1 MEIDG
6 NIIEMAA
13 VVSSN
18 IEAIGYYPQESK
30 LIVQFK
36 SNGNGNGNVYA
47 YDNVDTALHTAMMN
61 AESHGKFL
69 AKHIKPN
76 HTTTRIR

>member
-6 NIIEMAA
+6 NIIEMVA

-36 SNGNGNGNVYA
+36 SNGHVYA
-47 YDNVDTALHTAMMN
+47 YDNVTKPTYKDLLT
-61 AESHGKFL
+61 AESVGRFL
-69 AKHIKPN
+69 AMFIKPN
-76 HTTTRIR
+76 HTFTRIR

>member
-6 NIIEMAA
+6 NIIEMVA

-36 SNGNGNGNVYA
+36 SNGSVYA
-47 YDNVDTALHTAMMN
+47 YDNVTEPTYKDLLA
-61 AESHGKFL
+61 AESVGKFL
-69 AKHIKPN
+69 ATFIKPN

>member
-13 VVSSN
+13 VESSN
-18 IEAIGYYPQESK
+18 IEAIGYYQQESK
-30 LIVQFK
+30 LIIQFK
-36 SNGNGNGNVYA
+36 SNGSVYA
-47 YDNVDTALHTAMMN
+47 YDNVDATLHTAMMA

-76 HTTTRIR
+76 HTATRIR

>member
-6 NIIEMAA
+6 KSIEMVA

-36 SNGNGNGNVYA
+36 SNGHVYA
-47 YDNVDTALHTAMMN
+47 YDNVDTTIHAAMMA

>member
-6 NIIEMAA
+6 KSIEMAA

-18 IEAIGYYPQESK
+18 IESVGYYKEESK

-36 SNGNGNGNVYA
+36 SNGHVYA
-47 YDNVDTALHTAMMN
+47 YDNVTEPTYKDLLT

>member
-6 NIIEMAA
+6 NIIEM
-13 VVSSN
+13 VTVMSSN

-36 SNGNGNGNVYA
+36 SNGHVYA
-47 YDNVDTALHTAMMN
+47 YDNVTEPTYKELLT
-61 AESHGKFL
+61 AESAGKFL
-69 AKHIKPN
+69 ATYIKPN
-76 HTTTRIR
+76 HTFTRIR

>member
-6 NIIEMAA
+6 KSIEMAA

-18 IEAIGYYPQESK
+18 IESVGYYKEESK

-36 SNGNGNGNVYA
+36 SNGHVYA
-47 YDNVDTALHTAMMN
+47 YDNVDTTLHTAMMA

>member
-6 NIIEMAA
+6 KSIEMAA

-18 IEAIGYYPQESK
+18 IDSIGYYKEESK

-36 SNGNGNGNVYA
+36 SNGHVYA
-47 YDNVDTALHTAMMN
+47 YDNITEPTYRDLLT
-61 AESHGKFL
+61 AESVGKFL
-69 AKHIKPN
+69 ATYIKPN
-76 HTTTRIR
+76 HTFTRIR

>member
-30 LIVQFK
+30 LIIQFK
-36 SNGNGNGNVYA
+36 SNGSVYA
-47 YDNVDTALHTAMMN
+47 YDNVDNTLHKAIMA

>member
-6 NIIEMAA
+6 KSIEMVA

-18 IEAIGYYPQESK
+18 IDSVGYYKEESK

-36 SNGNGNGNVYA
+36 SNGYVYA
-47 YDNVDTALHTAMMN
+47 YYNVTEPTYRDLLI
-61 AESHGKFL
+61 AESAGKFL
-69 AKHIKPN
+69 ATFIKPN
-76 HTTTRIR
+76 HTFTRIR

>member
-13 VVSSN
+13 VESSN
-18 IEAIGYYPQESK
+18 IEAIGYYQQESK
-30 LIVQFK
+30 LIIQFK
-36 SNGNGNGNVYA
+36 SNGSVYA
-47 YDNVDTALHTAMMN
+47 YDNVDATLHTAMMA

>member
-6 NIIEMAA
+6 KSIEMVA

-36 SNGNGNGNVYA
+36 SNGYVYA
-47 YDNVDTALHTAMMN
+47 YDNVTEPTYKDLLT
-61 AESHGKFL
+61 AESVGKFL
-69 AKHIKPN
+69 AAFIKPN

>member
-6 NIIEMAA
+6 KSIEMVA

-18 IEAIGYYPQESK
+18 IDSVGYYKEESK

-36 SNGNGNGNVYA
+36 SNGHVYA
-47 YDNVDTALHTAMMN
+47 YDNVTEPTYKILLAV
-61 AESHGKFL
+61 ESAGKFL
-69 AKHIKPN
+69 ATFIKPN
-76 HTTTRIR
+76 HTFTRIR

>member
-6 NIIEMAA
+6 NIIEMVA

-36 SNGNGNGNVYA
+36 SNGYVYA
-47 YDNVDTALHTAMMN
+47 YDNVDTALHKAMMA